1 MKLKNIGARRLVAEI
16 PRNNVINTN
25 KISKA
30 VPMSRG
36 GKIMTS
42 TAERQ
47 VHANSGSAKIIFG
60 TVVKNR

>member
-1 MKLKNIGARRLVAEI
+1 VAEI

-30 VPMSRG
+30 VPMSLG